1 MGELQ
6 LLVSLHLSDNEITSD
21 RELYYSILDE
31 FNINEK
37 DLMDIDRSMVNRVK
51 VNKENITKMYDKID
65 IDYNK
70 YINEVLKFS
79 AHMDKEVDIGCR
91 PEVRKL
97 YKDHLVMGKEHKIM
111 ESYKMIN

>member
-1 MGELQ
+1 M
-6 LLVSLHLSDNEITSD
+6 SDNEITSD

-37 DLMDIDRSMVNRVK
+37 ELMDIDRSMVNRVK
-51 VNKENITKMYDKID
+51 VNKEHITKMYDKLD

-79 AHMDKEVDIGCR
+79 ID
-91 PEVRKL
+91 
-97 YKDHLVMGKEHKIM
+97 
-111 ESYKMIN
+111 N